1 MRLKRLELT
10 GFKSFAK
17 KTEFLFESPVTA
29 IVGPNGSGKS
39 NATEAFRWVLGERSL
54 KSLRGAKGE
63 DLIFNGGHAGA
74 RAARAAVTLVF
85 DNSGREFE
93 LDYTEVSIT
102 REVFRD
108 GQNVYSLNGT
118 AIKYRDLLEL
128 LSRASLGT
136 SEHFIINQGEADR
149 VLAANPKERRSL
161 VEDALGLRL
170 YQWKI
175 SESEKKLLQTKAN
188 LEQVA
193 SLRREIAP
201 HLRFLKKQMERIEQ
215 ADLLRRELKTLY
227 LEYLKREEVYLES
240 AEQELAREI
249 AEPKSELA
257 KLERELA
264 KQNED
269 NKSGHGQS
277 ENKLEQ
283 KLRNSLAELTEAERN
298 LASQQEELTRKL
310 GRLEGVIEIKTL
322 AVTDQADETER
333 DFAYREVADFAEK
346 FNHEIVSLEKLTDI
360 FSVKSAL
367 ARLKKMLS
375 DFLTLGRSNNREA
388 ENKQSEL
395 RQFEQE
401 RASVLASLEKLKHEV
416 EKLKLEKVKLE
427 QELATNLEASRE
439 ALQEDFVRKTR
450 RHELSVIINGLTAR
464 EDKLKLE
471 RANFL
476 TELAEAKTL
485 VDQEI
490 SLYKNFAL
498 DNSEN
503 NQDQDRTK
511 QEERRKKLERFKI
524 KLEDLGVETGDTM
537 KEYQEVTERD
547 AFLTKE
553 IADLEQAALAL
564 NQVIADLREKIDQDF
579 HNGLVKIN
587 KYFQEFFTLMF
598 GGGTAHLAVTKI
610 KAANENNDE
619 LEAGPGTEFDLDKEK
634 SEKDKLPGLEIGVN
648 LPRKKVRNLEML
660 SGGERAL
667 VSIALLFALSQV
679 NPPPFLVLDET
690 DAALDEANSRKYGEM
705 IANLAKRSQLILV
718 THNRETMSRAGVI
731 YGVTMSSDGIS
742 KLLSIKFDEAAAF
755 AK

>member
-1 MRLKRLELT
+1 MRLKRLELS

-85 DNSGREFE
+85 DNSGKEFDV
-93 LDYTEVSIT
+93 DYTEVSIT
-102 REVFRD
+102 REVYRD

-118 AIKYRDLLEL
+118 AVKFRDLLEL

-149 VLAANPKERRSL
+149 VLAANPRERRSL

-201 HLRFLKKQMERIEQ
+201 HLRFLKKQMERVEQ

-227 LEYLKREEVYLES
+227 LEYLKREEVYLEQ
-240 AEQELAREI
+240 AEKDLAQESSG
-249 AEPKSELA
+249 PKTELA
-257 KLERELA
+257 KLEREFA
-264 KQNED
+264 KQDEHK
-269 NKSGHGQS
+269 NKTEQD

-283 KLRNSLAELTEAERN
+283 KLRNSLAEVAERERN
-298 LASQQEELTRKL
+298 LASQQEELMRKL

-322 AVTDQADETER
+322 AVTEKSDETER
-333 DFAYREVADFAEK
+333 DFAYREVADFADK
-346 FNHEIVSLEKLTDI
+346 FNQEIVSLEKLTDI

-367 ARLKKMLS
+367 ARLKKMLT
-375 DFLTLGRSNNREA
+375 DFLTLGRKNNQEA
-388 ENKQSEL
+388 ESKQSEL
-395 RQFEQE
+395 KQFEQE
-401 RASVLASLEKLKHEV
+401 RAGVLADLEKLKTEAGELKT
-416 EKLKLEKVKLE
+416 EKAKLERELT
-427 QELATNLEASRE
+427 QELEASRE
-439 ALQEDFVRKTR
+439 ALQEVFVQKTR
-450 RHELSVIINGLTAR
+450 RHELTIILNSLTAR

-476 TELAEAKTL
+476 AELAEAKVL

-490 SLYKNFAL
+490 SLYRNFVIAEL
-498 DNSEN
+498 E
-503 NQDQDRTK
+503 QDRIK

-524 KLEDLGVETGDTM
+524 KLEDLGVETGDTV
-537 KEYQEVTERD
+537 KEFQEVTERD

-553 IADLEQAALAL
+553 ISDLEQAALAL
-564 NQVIADLREKIDQDF
+564 NQVIADLRDKIDQDF
-579 HNGLVKIN
+579 HEGLLKIN
-587 KYFQEFFTLMF
+587 KYFQEFFMLMF

-610 KAANENNDE
+610 KQASASDE
-619 LEAGPGTEFDLDKEK
+619 LEMGNELETERSSEADKI
-634 SEKDKLPGLEIGVN
+634 DKLPGLEISVN
-648 LPRKKVRNLEML
+648 LPRKKIKNLEML

>member
-1 MRLKRLELT
+1 MRLKRLELS

-85 DNSGREFE
+85 DNSGKEFDV
-93 LDYTEVSIT
+93 DYTEVSIT
-102 REVFRD
+102 REVYRD

-118 AIKYRDLLEL
+118 AVKFRDLLEL

-149 VLAANPKERRSL
+149 VLAANPRERRSL

-201 HLRFLKKQMERIEQ
+201 HLRFLKKQMERVEQ

-227 LEYLKREEVYLES
+227 LEYLKREEVYLEQ
-240 AEQELAREI
+240 AEKDLAQESSG
-249 AEPKSELA
+249 PKTELA
-257 KLERELA
+257 KLEREFA
-264 KQNED
+264 KQDEHK
-269 NKSGHGQS
+269 NKTEQD

-283 KLRNSLAELTEAERN
+283 KLRNTLAELAETERN
-298 LASQQEELTRKL
+298 LASQQEELMRKL

-322 AVTDQADETER
+322 AVTEKSDETER
-333 DFAYREVADFAEK
+333 DFAYREVADFADK
-346 FNHEIVSLEKLTDI
+346 FNQEIVSLEKLTDI

-367 ARLKKMLS
+367 ARLKKMLT
-375 DFLTLGRSNNREA
+375 DFLTLGRKNNQEA
-388 ENKQSEL
+388 ESKQSEL
-395 RQFEQE
+395 KQFAQE
-401 RASVLASLEKLKHEV
+401 RASVLASLEKLKTEASELKT
-416 EKLKLEKVKLE
+416 EKAKLERELT
-427 QELATNLEASRE
+427 QELEASRE
-439 ALQEDFVRKTR
+439 ALQEVFVQKTR
-450 RHELSVIINGLTAR
+450 RHELTIILNSLTAR

-476 TELAEAKTL
+476 AELAEAKVL

-490 SLYKNFAL
+490 SLYRNFVIAEL
-498 DNSEN
+498 E
-503 NQDQDRTK
+503 QDRSK

-553 IADLEQAALAL
+553 ISDLEQAALAL

-579 HNGLVKIN
+579 HEGLLKIN

-610 KAANENNDE
+610 KQASASDE
-619 LEAGPGTEFDLDKEK
+619 LEMGNELETERSSEADKI
-634 SEKDKLPGLEIGVN
+634 DKLPGLEISVN
-648 LPRKKVRNLEML
+648 LPRKKIKNLEML